1 MEMGSNSGFEES
13 AGEGRFPIMAAGF
26 MLLGVGLAVLWFMAG
41 EILALYNQPG
51 ANKFILQISKTLA
64 GARLIVD
71 DHVVSINHEL
81 AFGAAFVIFGV
92 MASLGLSIVS
102 ALLTAGARLLAPDVH
117 KELAKVSVRLQ
128 ELQNGMSGKFRA

>member
-1 MEMGSNSGFEES
+1 
-13 AGEGRFPIMAAGF
+13 